1 MRAALALAG
10 LASFALIFGLA
21 AASPLEVPKVAV
33 TATPSPR
40 PDFTAPPL
48 LETALPEP
56 AIGRSSR
63 VPAEVPPLR
72 VPLDGHDVP
81 SEAELLP
88 EAARDY
94 RAGIHEGI
102 DFPADA
108 GTPVLA
114 AGAGRVVRADVD
126 FTDWSAEERAAALAD
141 ALALG
146 RTPAR
151 TLDLIR
157 GRQVW
162 IDHGRGVVT
171 RYAHLESVAV
181 AAGRLVARGEA
192 IGAVGSSGYPEGGP
206 HLHFEIRIGESYL
219 GDGLTPAELARALRE
234 AFRPARGAA
243 AAPR

>member
-1 MRAALALAG
+1 MSARLALAG
-10 LASFALIFGLA
+10 IASFALILGLA
-21 AASPLEVPKVAV
+21 AASPLDAPRIA
-33 TATPSPR
+33 ATPTP
-40 PDFTAPPL
+40 PAQPTFTAPPL
-48 LETALPEP
+48 VDTGLPQP
-56 AIGRSSR
+56 GIGRGSR
-63 VPAEVPPLR
+63 VPAAVPPLR
-72 VPLDGHDVP
+72 VPLAGHDVP

-114 AGAGRVVRADVD
+114 AGAGRVSRADGAHVE
-126 FTDWSAEERAAALAD
+126 WSAEERAAALAG
-141 ALALG
+141 AIALG
-146 RTPAR
+146 RTPEG

-162 IDHGRGVVT
+162 IEHGRGVVT

-181 AAGRLVARGEA
+181 VAGQHVRVGDV

-206 HLHFEIRIGESYL
+206 HLHFEIRIGDSYL
-219 GDGLTPAELARALRE
+219 GDGLTPAELARTLRE
-234 AFRPARGAA
+234 TLR
-243 AAPR
+243 

>member
-1 MRAALALAG
+1 MRASLALVGIAC
-10 LASFALIFGLA
+10 FALILGLA
-21 AASPLEVPKVAV
+21 AIPPEAPVI
-33 TATPSPR
+33 TATAPPSPR
-40 PDFTAPPL
+40 PTFTAPPL
-48 LETALPEP
+48 AGGGVADP
-56 AIGRSSR
+56 GVRRGSR
-63 VPAEVPPLR
+63 APVQVGPLR
-72 VPLDGHDVP
+72 VPIAGFAVP
-81 SEAELLP
+81 AEAELLP

-108 GTPVLA
+108 GTPVIA
-114 AGAGRVVRADVD
+114 SGAGIVVRADRD
-126 FTDWSAEERAAALAD
+126 FVDWSADERAAALAD
-141 ALALG
+141 AVALG
-146 RTPAR
+146 RTPER

-181 AAGRLVARGEA
+181 AAGQRVRAGDV

-219 GDGLTPAELARALRE
+219 GDGLTPAELARALRD
-234 AFRPARGAA
+234 ALR
-243 AAPR
+243 